1 MNAIPGLVWYLG
13 TVSTN
18 LLMWLLWVVF
28 SPVWADQY
36 SVEYWRVPWV
46 YPELSYCTIISSLV
60 PSSLKSHLLGSLWLP
75 KPSPQLRE
83 RANFCLGFPSL
94 CYYLET
100 LQVEIWNNCGTNFI
114 CISSFRIALLCCSL
128 SWEPLFLMFCWLF
141 QLFYMGR

>member
-18 LLMWLLWVVF
+18 LFMWLLWVVF

-36 SVEYWRVPWV
+36 SVEHWRVPWV
-46 YPELSYCTIISSLV
+46 YLEFSYCTIISSLV

-75 KPSPQLRE
+75 KPSPRE
-83 RANFCLGFPSL
+83 SL
-94 CYYLET
+94 PISAWVFLSYAYLET
-100 LQVEIWNNCGTNFI
+100 LQVETWNNCRTNFI

-141 QLFYMGR
+141 QLFYMVR